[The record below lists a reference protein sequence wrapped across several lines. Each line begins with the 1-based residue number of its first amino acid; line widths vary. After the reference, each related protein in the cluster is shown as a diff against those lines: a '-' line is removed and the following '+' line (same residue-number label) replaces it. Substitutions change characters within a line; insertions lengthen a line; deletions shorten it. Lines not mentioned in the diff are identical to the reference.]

1 MLRLRGVARR
11 YRGGAGVR
19 DLDLAVEEGAVH
31 ALLGMNGAG
40 KTTLLRLAL
49 GMLRPDAGRVEI
61 LGHDVAAAPAAVLR
75 EVGQMVGRPFA
86 YPELTVR
93 ENLRIAARLRG
104 CEARAV
110 DAALELW
117 GLEAVA
123 GTRFRRLSSG
133 TAQRV
138 GLASAL
144 QHRPRLIVLD
154 EPSLAL
160 DPSSMIVLRTHLRR
174 RADEGAAV
182 LVSSHHLDE
191 VARIAGRIDVMNAG
205 RLIGQLDPRA
215 PDLERALF
223 ARILED
229 DRSRAEGP
237 R

>member
-1 MLRLRGVARR
+1 MLTLRGVARR

-19 DLDLAVEEGAVH
+19 DLDLTVREGSVH

-61 LGHDVAAAPAAVLR
+61 LGHDIAAAPAAALR

-104 CEARAV
+104 CEARAAE
-110 DAALELW
+110 AALELW

-191 VARIAGRIDVMNAG
+191 VARIAGGIDVMNAG

-229 DRSRAEGP
+229 DRTRAERP